1 MPDPYQG
8 KGWPRVNS
16 ETRSPLEQFVIRLRQ
31 LGATEDEVS
40 AVVETWDQFDEDPH
54 APEAWTHPQRAKV
67 LRLGDNELR
76 QMIVDGRREYAYAT
90 TTQEEADRKQA
101 KAAQHRA
108 MSEVQER
115 IDGNVAGILAW
126 VGDDRI
132 RAQAALAAEQEGGAP
147 RKTLVSGLEDVL
159 RGS

>member
-1 MPDPYQG
+1 MPDPYAP

-16 ETRSPLEQFVIRLRQ
+16 ETRSPLEQFVVRLRE

-40 AVVETWDQFDEDPH
+40 AVVDTWDQFDEDPH
-54 APEAWTHPQRAKV
+54 APEAWTHAQRAKV

-76 QMIVDGRREYAYAT
+76 QMIEDGRQEYAYST
-90 TTQEEADRKQA
+90 TTQEEADRKAA

-108 MSEVQER
+108 MNEAQDR
-115 IDGNVAGILAW
+115 IDGTVSAILAW

-132 RAQAALAAEQEGGAP
+132 RATAALAAEREGGSP
-147 RKTLVSGLEDVL
+147 RKTLVSRLEDVL